1 MLDLEKAKPAE
12 ILSFT
17 YIEDDLII
25 IHIIKSGNVSPQM
38 YLVVQESALDSI
50 AIEKGTQEQIELK
63 YGINLEGF

>member
-17 YIEDDLII
+17 DIVGDPIN

-38 YLVVQESALDSI
+38 YLVVYESALDSI

>member
-17 YIEDDLII
+17 DIEDDLII

-50 AIEKGTQEQIELK
+50 AIEKGTQE
-63 YGINLEGF
+63 